1 MKTTTLRQ
9 LIKEDVD
16 RAFSLNLYCFCNY
29 EHSPNLVTTA
39 EFIKN
44 FKNSNGYY
52 GPYRCEGINK
62 EFLDLPL
69 YLGD

>member
-1 MKTTTLRQ
+1 MKITTLRQ
-9 LIKEDVD
+9 LIMEDID
-16 RAFSLNLYCFCNY
+16 SAFALNLYLFCNY
-29 EHSPNLVTTA
+29 DHIPKVITTA

-44 FKNSNGYY
+44 FDSKGYY
-52 GPYRCEGINK
+52 GPYRCVGINK

>member
-9 LIKEDVD
+9 LIKEDID
-16 RAFSLNLYCFCNY
+16 RAFALNLYLFCNY
-29 EHSPNLVTTA
+29 DHSPNLVTTA

-44 FKNSNGYY
+44 FNSKGYY
-52 GPYRCEGINK
+52 GPYRCVGINK